1 MKTKKDSTTTEH
13 ALLHSEFEKK
23 SGMHNINK
31 SIELAKKITMTDI
44 IDADAATLY
53 KMTEIVARLQNS
65 DTLEILDFEEYAGNM
80 YPCS

>member
-1 MKTKKDSTTTEH
+1 MKTRLDKAMNNEFSEDSSIE
-13 ALLHSEFEKK
+13 
-23 SGMHNINK
+23 NINK

-53 KMTEIVARLQNS
+53 KMTEIVARLQNA